1 MQIDIYFF
9 AFECYKQTFLLRKG
23 KHVFFVLFSRVPGL
37 AFRNQRPYLELQ
49 RLELLRLAST
59 EIQTQFFQ
67 VIDSPDGRQ
76 FSSKLYLSNFF
87 MAATKISFLFLSYRR
102 QGLRFVFSQRT

>member
-1 MQIDIYFF
+1 MLTMSKGSSCVPYFLMQIYI
-9 AFECYKQTFLLRKG
+9 RKG

-67 VIDSPDGRQ
+67 V
-76 FSSKLYLSNFF
+76 LLFF
-87 MAATKISFLFLSYRR
+87 
-102 QGLRFVFSQRT
+102 